1 MLLIAYFTNQDDL
14 AINHTRSWTNEYS
27 QFGILGFRVIVSIY
41 MEVNFWNFLELL
53 VDDKILNDETFRKGS
68 LMNLHGF

>member
-14 AINHTRSWTNEYS
+14 AINHTSSWTNEYS
-27 QFGILGFRVIVSIY
+27 QFGILGFLIISIY
-41 MEVNFWNFLELL
+41 MEANFWNFLELL
-53 VDDKILNDETFRKGS
+53 MGDKISNDETLHRGS

>member
-27 QFGILGFRVIVSIY
+27 QFEVLGFLIISIY
-41 MEVNFWNFLELL
+41 MEVHFYNFLELL
-53 VDDKILNDETFRKGS
+53 MDDKILNNET
-68 LMNLHGF
+68 

>member
-27 QFGILGFRVIVSIY
+27 QFGILGFLIISIY
-41 MEVNFWNFLELL
+41 MEVNFWYFLELL
-53 VDDKILNDETFRKGS
+53 MDDKILNDETLCRGS